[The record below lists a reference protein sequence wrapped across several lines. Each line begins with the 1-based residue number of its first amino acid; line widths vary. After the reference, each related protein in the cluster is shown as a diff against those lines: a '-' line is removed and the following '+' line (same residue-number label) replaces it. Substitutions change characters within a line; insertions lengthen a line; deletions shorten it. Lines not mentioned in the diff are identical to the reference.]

1 MKPFRVTPIIGLLIF
16 FHSCKKENLFDS
28 GNTFHRTKSEAAGP
42 IRVFARSGEITTPTI
57 VQKFEVYDSATLSLY
72 ATARNGL
79 DTIRILDDHEAKLL
93 EYSYSNYSYSVHF
106 NEVIFTG
113 KDTASGSSYLEVYTK
128 TLYYLLA
135 LHKPAIFKEYVVSS
149 TAGAYNFGYTTRK
162 EYRLFKENEKLKAPW
177 LVALLHNNSFGIRGY
192 WLLDKL
198 DPDFYQHLSEKDTV
212 VLRENFLLYE
222 K

>member
-1 MKPFRVTPIIGLLIF
+1 MKPFRVIPFLCVLIY
-16 FHSCKKENLFDS
+16 FHSCKKENFIDS
-28 GNTFHRTKSEAAGP
+28 GDAFHRTKSEAAGS
-42 IRVFARSGEITTPTI
+42 IRVFARSGEITNPTI
-57 VQKFEVYDSATLSLY
+57 VQKFELYDSAAIALY

-79 DTIRILDDHEAKLL
+79 DTIRILDNHEARLH
-93 EYSYSNYSYSVHF
+93 EYSYSNYSYSVHL

-113 KDTASGSSYLEVYTK
+113 KDTASGFSFQEVYTK
-128 TLYYLLA
+128 TLFYLLA
-135 LHKPAIFKEYVVSS
+135 LHKPEIFKEYAVSS

-162 EYRLFKENEKLKAPW
+162 EYRLLKENEKLKAPW
-177 LVALLHNNSFGIRGY
+177 VVALLHSNSFGIRGY
-192 WLLDKL
+192 WLQDKL